1 MSKKRKYIIFL
12 LFLFIIVLGGN
23 QIVYSDDK
31 VIYDNEIV
39 KNDAVNFQSLTVKD
53 GISNDYITKILQDS
67 RGYMWIGTADGLNR
81 YDGSGVRIYNYSYED
96 EKSLNSTYITALAE
110 DSNGNMWVGTGG
122 GLSIINMKTN
132 EVTRI
137 GNNYNSD
144 YSISN
149 YHVTAIFKDNNNTM
163 WVGTSDGLNMYD
175 EQTGKFRKY
184 YAEEGNSNSLTN
196 SYITD
201 IKEFKDGNIVVA
213 TKSGA
218 TYIDINTFEIN
229 QMKDIHENNKYIYSI
244 DFDNDYKTWYSTKSG
259 IYYINDNKIQS
270 VYFDV
275 DIGERINTDISYI
288 LCDSQENIWFA
299 SSNGLIKYEQKDDI
313 TKVYKTD
320 KEVSNSLLSNYITY
334 VYEDRNGV
342 IWIGTDNGVSI
353 LNNTQQFNKK
363 YNYLLHNLGISESSV
378 TSILEDSHGDIWVGT
393 KYNGVFCF
401 NEETNETIR
410 YVHDDTM
417 EQSLSSNYINHLHE
431 VEPGKIMLSTDE
443 SVDVI
448 LKEDGTI
455 QNINKNRLGETANK
469 NYQKFY
475 YDGQSTWVGSNEG
488 FYIHKN
494 GGNLAKSY
502 NSHFEEYGLSNYRV
516 IDIFQD
522 EEDENILWLAGG
534 RYTGLIKFHKEEGII
549 KNYTSDNNNNND
561 LTYDTINCI
570 QGDGNGN
577 LWIGTNAGL
586 NKFNIETETFT
597 SYSKKDGLANDY
609 INSLL
614 IDNEGNLWIGT
625 NNGLS
630 KFNIKKQK
638 FTNYSEADG
647 LQGTLFNRGAA
658 YKTKSGKMFFGTNK
672 GIISFN
678 PNEIKEEIYNED
690 KVVLGNI
697 RVNNQLI
704 DYDDNEIIKLN
715 HNENNIEIKYFLPDY
730 GRIGGVSYTYML
742 EGVDSDW
749 QYPENR
755 NNAIYTLLSPGNYTF
770 KVRGIKSNGDITE
783 ETSLN
788 FTIKSP
794 IWRTKTAFIL
804 YFIIIVAIVIYVR
817 NHVKIL
823 KAIVDR
829 QTKEINAQ
837 METNRKL
844 YERNIKNE
852 KFKNDYFVNLSHEL
866 RTPINIIIAT
876 VQLVRTLVGKDN
888 LYNENRE
895 KYLNIITKSSNN
907 LLGIINDIID
917 SSKIESGA
925 YKIKKQEGID
935 IVYLVEETAL
945 GMSSLI
951 SEKGIELII
960 DPEIEEKIICCDP
973 NEIERCIINLIGN
986 AVKFTEEGGEI
997 RVFIKDYGELVSISV
1012 EDTGLGIS
1020 LEDQKFIFNRF
1031 EQGEN
1036 MNSTQVSSSGIGLT
1050 LVKYIVELHNGKV
1063 TLESELN
1070 KGSKFTIIL
1079 PV

>member
-417 EQSLSSNYINHLHE
+417 EQSLSSNSINHLHE

-455 QNINKNRLGETANK
+455 QNINKNRLGEAANK
-469 NYQKFY
+469 NYLKFY

-549 KNYTSDNNNNND
+549 KNYTSDDNNND

-597 SYSKKDGLANDY
+597 NYSKKDGLANDY

-614 IDNEGNLWIGT
+614 IDDEGNLWIGT

-678 PNEIKEEIYNED
+678 PSEIKEEIYNED

>member
-299 SSNGLIKYEQKDDI
+299 SSNGLIKHEQKDHI

-417 EQSLSSNYINHLHE
+417 EQSLSSNSINHLHE

-455 QNINKNRLGETANK
+455 QNINKNRLGEAANK
-469 NYQKFY
+469 NYLKFY

-549 KNYTSDNNNNND
+549 KNYTSDDNNND

-597 SYSKKDGLANDY
+597 NYSKKDGLANDY

-614 IDNEGNLWIGT
+614 IDDEGNLWIGT

-678 PNEIKEEIYNED
+678 PSEIKEEIYNED

-788 FTIKSP
+788 FIVKSP
-794 IWRTKTAFIL
+794 IWRIKTAFIL

-951 SEKGIELII
+951 NEKGIELIV
-960 DPEIEEKIICCDP
+960 DPDIEEKIICCDP

-997 RVFIKDYGELVSISV
+997 RVFIKDYGDLVSISV

>member
-39 KNDAVNFQSLTVKD
+39 KDNAVNFQSLTVKD
-53 GISNDYITKILQDS
+53 GISNNYITKILQDS
-67 RGYMWIGTADGLNR
+67 RGYIWIGTADGLNR
-81 YDGSGVRIYNYSYED
+81 YDGSGVRTYNYSYEN

-137 GNNYNSD
+137 ENNYNSD
-144 YSISN
+144 YSIST
-149 YHVTAIFKDNNNTM
+149 YHVTAIFKDNNDTM
-163 WVGTSDGLNMYD
+163 WVGTSNGLNVYD
-175 EQTGKFRKY
+175 EQTGKFIKY

-196 SYITD
+196 NYITD
-201 IKEFKDGNIVVA
+201 IKQSKDGNIVVA

-417 EQSLSSNYINHLHE
+417 EQSLSSNSINHLHE

-455 QNINKNRLGETANK
+455 QNINKNRLGEAANK
-469 NYQKFY
+469 NYLKFY

-549 KNYTSDNNNNND
+549 KNYTSDDPNND

-614 IDNEGNLWIGT
+614 IDDEGNLWIGT

-630 KFNIKKQK
+630 KFNIIKQK

-658 YKTKSGKMFFGTNK
+658 YKTKSGQMFFGTTK

-678 PNEIKEEIYNED
+678 PSEIKEEIYNED

-788 FTIKSP
+788 FIVKSP
-794 IWRTKTAFIL
+794 IWKTKTAFIL
-804 YFIIIVAIVIYVR
+804 YFIIIAAIVIYVR

-844 YERNIKNE
+844 YEKNIKNE

-876 VQLVRTLVGKDN
+876 VQLIRTLVVKDN

-951 SEKGIELII
+951 NEKGIELIV
-960 DPEIEEKIICCDP
+960 DPDIEEKIICCDP

-997 RVFIKDYGELVSISV
+997 RVFIKDYGDLVSISV

>member
-110 DSNGNMWVGTGG
+110 DSNGNIWVGTGG

-299 SSNGLIKYEQKDDI
+299 SSNGSIKHEQKDHI

-417 EQSLSSNYINHLHE
+417 EQSLSSNSINHLHE

-455 QNINKNRLGETANK
+455 QNINKNRLGEAANK
-469 NYQKFY
+469 NYLKFY

-549 KNYTSDNNNNND
+549 KNYTSDDNNND

-597 SYSKKDGLANDY
+597 NYSKKDGLANDY

-614 IDNEGNLWIGT
+614 IDDEGNLWIGT

-678 PNEIKEEIYNED
+678 PSEIKEEIYNED

-788 FTIKSP
+788 FIVKSP

-951 SEKGIELII
+951 NEKGIELIV
-960 DPEIEEKIICCDP
+960 DPDIEEKIICCDP

-997 RVFIKDYGELVSISV
+997 RVFIKDYGDLVSISV

-1031 EQGEN
+1031 EQGKN

>member
-417 EQSLSSNYINHLHE
+417 EQSLSSNSINHLHE

-455 QNINKNRLGETANK
+455 QNINKNRLGEAANK
-469 NYQKFY
+469 NYLKFY

-549 KNYTSDNNNNND
+549 KNYTSDDNNND

-614 IDNEGNLWIGT
+614 IDDEGNLWIGT

-678 PNEIKEEIYNED
+678 PSEIKEEIYNED

-997 RVFIKDYGELVSISV
+997 RVFIKDYGDLVSISV

>member
-1 MSKKRKYIIFL
+1 MGKKRKYIIFL

-39 KNDAVNFQSLTVKD
+39 KDNAVNFQSLTVKD
-53 GISNDYITKILQDS
+53 GISNNYITKILQDS
-67 RGYMWIGTADGLNR
+67 RGYIWIGTADGLNR
-81 YDGSGVRIYNYSYED
+81 YDGSGVRTYNYSYEN

-137 GNNYNSD
+137 ENNYNSD
-144 YSISN
+144 YSIST
-149 YHVTAIFKDNNNTM
+149 YHVTAIFKDNNDTM
-163 WVGTSDGLNMYD
+163 WVGTSNGLNVYD
-175 EQTGKFRKY
+175 EQTGKFIKY

-196 SYITD
+196 NYITD
-201 IKEFKDGNIVVA
+201 IKQSKDGNIVVA

-218 TYIDINTFEIN
+218 IYIDINTFELS
-229 QMKDIHENNKYIYSI
+229 QMRDIHKNDKYIYSI

-259 IYYINDNKIQS
+259 IYYIGDNKIQS
-270 VYFDV
+270 IYFDV
-275 DIGERINTDISYI
+275 DIEERINTDISYI
-288 LCDSQENIWFA
+288 LCDSQDNIWFA
-299 SSNGLIKYEQKDDI
+299 SSNGLIKYEQKDHI

-378 TSILEDSHGDIWVGT
+378 TSILEDNHGDIWVGT

-401 NEETNETIR
+401 KEETNETIR

-417 EQSLSSNYINHLHE
+417 EQSLSSNSINHLHE
-431 VEPGKIMLSTDE
+431 VEPGVIMISTE
-443 SVDVI
+443 EYVDI
-448 LKEDGTI
+448 IYEEDGTI
-455 QNINKNRLGETANK
+455 ESIKENRLGENANK
-469 NYQKFY
+469 NYLKFY

-488 FYIHKN
+488 FYIHEN
-494 GGNLAKSY
+494 GGNFAKSY
-502 NSHFEEYGLSNYRV
+502 DNQFEEYGLSNHKV
-516 IDIFQD
+516 VDIFQD
-522 EEDENILWLAGG
+522 EKDEDILWLAGS

-549 KNYTSDNNNNND
+549 KNYTSDDPNND

-614 IDNEGNLWIGT
+614 IDDEGNLWIGT

-630 KFNIKKQK
+630 KFNIIKQK

-658 YKTKSGKMFFGTNK
+658 YKTKSGQMLFGTTK

-678 PNEIKEEIYNED
+678 PSEIKEEIYNED

-697 RVNNQLI
+697 RVNNELI
-704 DYDDNEIIKLN
+704 DYDDKEIIKLN

-730 GRIGGVSYTYML
+730 GRVGGVSYTYML

-788 FTIKSP
+788 FIVKSP
-794 IWRTKTAFIL
+794 IWKTKTAFIL
-804 YFIIIVAIVIYVR
+804 YFIIIAAIVIYVR

-844 YERNIKNE
+844 YEKNIKNE

-876 VQLVRTLVGKDN
+876 VQLIRTLVGKDN

-925 YKIKKQEGID
+925 YKIKKQEDVD

-986 AVKFTEEGGEI
+986 AIKFTEEGGEI

-1036 MNSTQVSSSGIGLT
+1036 MNTTHVSSSGIGLT
-1050 LVKYIVELHNGKV
+1050 LVKYIVELHGGKI
-1063 TLESELN
+1063 TLESEVN

-1079 PV
+1079 PVQ

>member
-417 EQSLSSNYINHLHE
+417 EQSLSSNSINHLHE

-455 QNINKNRLGETANK
+455 QNINKNRLGEAANK
-469 NYQKFY
+469 NYLKFY

-494 GGNLAKSY
+494 GGKLAKSY

-549 KNYTSDNNNNND
+549 KNYTSDDNNND

-597 SYSKKDGLANDY
+597 NYSKKDGLANDY

-614 IDNEGNLWIGT
+614 IDDEGNLWIGT

-630 KFNIKKQK
+630 KFNIIKQK

-678 PNEIKEEIYNED
+678 PSEIKEEIYNED

-951 SEKGIELII
+951 NEKGIELIV
-960 DPEIEEKIICCDP
+960 DPDIEEKIICCDP

-997 RVFIKDYGELVSISV
+997 RVFIKDYGDLVSISV

-1063 TLESELN
+1063 TLVSELN

>member
-218 TYIDINTFEIN
+218 KYIDINTFEIN

-299 SSNGLIKYEQKDDI
+299 SSNGLIKHEQKDHI

-401 NEETNETIR
+401 NEETNEAIR

-417 EQSLSSNYINHLHE
+417 EQSLSSNSINHLHE

-455 QNINKNRLGETANK
+455 QNINKNRLGEAANK
-469 NYQKFY
+469 NYLKFY

-494 GGNLAKSY
+494 G
-502 NSHFEEYGLSNYRV
+502 
-516 IDIFQD
+516 
-522 EEDENILWLAGG
+522 
-534 RYTGLIKFHKEEGII
+534 
-549 KNYTSDNNNNND
+549 
-561 LTYDTINCI
+561 
-570 QGDGNGN
+570 
-577 LWIGTNAGL
+577 
-586 NKFNIETETFT
+586 
-597 SYSKKDGLANDY
+597 
-609 INSLL
+609 
-614 IDNEGNLWIGT
+614 
-625 NNGLS
+625 
-630 KFNIKKQK
+630 
-638 FTNYSEADG
+638 
-647 LQGTLFNRGAA
+647 
-658 YKTKSGKMFFGTNK
+658 
-672 GIISFN
+672 
-678 PNEIKEEIYNED
+678 
-690 KVVLGNI
+690 
-697 RVNNQLI
+697 
-704 DYDDNEIIKLN
+704 
-715 HNENNIEIKYFLPDY
+715 
-730 GRIGGVSYTYML
+730 
-742 EGVDSDW
+742 
-749 QYPENR
+749 
-755 NNAIYTLLSPGNYTF
+755 
-770 KVRGIKSNGDITE
+770 
-783 ETSLN
+783 
-788 FTIKSP
+788 
-794 IWRTKTAFIL
+794 
-804 YFIIIVAIVIYVR
+804 
-817 NHVKIL
+817 
-823 KAIVDR
+823 
-829 QTKEINAQ
+829 
-837 METNRKL
+837 
-844 YERNIKNE
+844 
-852 KFKNDYFVNLSHEL
+852 
-866 RTPINIIIAT
+866 
-876 VQLVRTLVGKDN
+876 
-888 LYNENRE
+888 
-895 KYLNIITKSSNN
+895 
-907 LLGIINDIID
+907 
-917 SSKIESGA
+917 
-925 YKIKKQEGID
+925 
-935 IVYLVEETAL
+935 
-945 GMSSLI
+945 
-951 SEKGIELII
+951 
-960 DPEIEEKIICCDP
+960 
-973 NEIERCIINLIGN
+973 
-986 AVKFTEEGGEI
+986 
-997 RVFIKDYGELVSISV
+997 
-1012 EDTGLGIS
+1012 
-1020 LEDQKFIFNRF
+1020 
-1031 EQGEN
+1031 
-1036 MNSTQVSSSGIGLT
+1036 
-1050 LVKYIVELHNGKV
+1050 
-1063 TLESELN
+1063 
-1070 KGSKFTIIL
+1070 
-1079 PV
+1079 

>member
-299 SSNGLIKYEQKDDI
+299 SSNGLIKHEQKDHI

-401 NEETNETIR
+401 NEETNEAIR

-417 EQSLSSNYINHLHE
+417 EQSLSSNSINHLHE

-455 QNINKNRLGETANK
+455 QNINKNRLGEAANK
-469 NYQKFY
+469 NYLKFY

-494 GGNLAKSY
+494 GGNLEKSY

-549 KNYTSDNNNNND
+549 KNYTSDDNNND

-597 SYSKKDGLANDY
+597 SYSKKDGVANDY

-614 IDNEGNLWIGT
+614 IDDEGNLWIGT

-678 PNEIKEEIYNED
+678 PSEIKEEIYNED

-951 SEKGIELII
+951 NEKGIELIV
-960 DPEIEEKIICCDP
+960 DPDIEEKIICCDP

-997 RVFIKDYGELVSISV
+997 RVFIKDYGDLVSISV

>member
-229 QMKDIHENNKYIYSI
+229 KMKDIHENNKYIYSI

-417 EQSLSSNYINHLHE
+417 EQSLSSNSINHLHE

-455 QNINKNRLGETANK
+455 QNINKNRLGEAANK
-469 NYQKFY
+469 NYLKFY

-549 KNYTSDNNNNND
+549 KNYTSDDNNND

-597 SYSKKDGLANDY
+597 NYSKKDGLANDY

-614 IDNEGNLWIGT
+614 IDDEGNLWIGT

-678 PNEIKEEIYNED
+678 PSEIKEEIYNED

-788 FTIKSP
+788 FIVKSP

-804 YFIIIVAIVIYVR
+804 YFIIIAAIVIYVR

-837 METNRKL
+837 METNREL